1 MRKFLIFIMPLLLVA
16 CGGVD
21 NEGGKDAEFKSISL
35 CADSVAIN
43 EVLAPYSC
51 KVVDGS
57 VLLVSENTSKALFHY
72 RLPDWTFLDTMFA
85 RGEGPEDVG
94 FPIFMD
100 TDEHSVWLT
109 DIMRGNTSRLSIK
122 EGRVNVD
129 TVYSQNITGVRIMV
143 DAAMMGDRYT
153 LERRSSGGDWNNI
166 DKIYPDYLYVT
177 DVTDGSIKDSMAVY
191 SYNEIESSTNENG
204 QISLLARIR
213 NAPATAICGNKVL
226 LYYPWMDFVQTFT
239 VNDGHIENY
248 REIGQHRTF
257 EEVLAMDWKE
267 IYENRRK
274 YCDIIASDDKYIYLR
289 VSEYEIESSTN
300 EEGEK
305 TINEIPHRLY
315 VDVCDWE
322 LKPIV
327 RYDLD
332 KVSARECVVDI
343 YNNKIYAWN
352 SDLDFENV
360 YIYSYNLK

>member
-1 MRKFLIFIMPLLLVA
+1 MRRILIFIIPLLLVA

-21 NEGGKDAEFKSISL
+21 NEGSKDVEFKTISL

-43 EVLAPYSC
+43 EVLDPYSW

-72 RLPDWTFLDTMFA
+72 RLPEWTFVDTMLS

-100 TDEHSVWLT
+100 TDEHSVWIT
-109 DIMRGNTSRLSIK
+109 DIMRGNTLRLSIK
-122 EGRVNVD
+122 EGRVNID

-153 LERRSSGGDWNNI
+153 LERRRSRGGWDNTE
-166 DKIYPDYLYVT
+166 KISPDYLYVT
-177 DVTDGSIKDSMAVY
+177 DITDGSIKDSMAVY
-191 SYNEIESSTNENG
+191 SFYEIETSTDENG
-204 QISLLARIR
+204 HITSLRATIK
-213 NAPATAICGNKVL
+213 NIPATAICGNKVL
-226 LYYPWMDFVQTFT
+226 LYYPWIDFIQTFT
-239 VNDGHIENY
+239 VNDGRIENY

-257 EEVLAMDWKE
+257 EEVVTMDWRG

-274 YCDIIASDDKYIYLR
+274 HCDIIACDDKHIYLR
-289 VSEYEIESSTN
+289 VSEYEIEDAID
-300 EEGEK
+300 EDGEK

-315 VDVCDWE
+315 VDVCDWD
-322 LKPIV
+322 LNPIV

-332 KVSARECVVDI
+332 KVYARECVVDI
-343 YNNKIYAWN
+343 YNNKIYSWN

-360 YIYSYNLK
+360 YIYSYN